1 MIFRCISLFLSFGF
15 AYFHLFIYILRYLT
29 HTKRIEE
36 RFVPPIVWD
45 YCDFTATAFPL
56 RLRLTPHTAAS
67 SYRPSTHYCVFYRI
81 FYRISIAFLSHRIAH
96 LASSHRAQRLSIGR
110 VYPDLAHFILI
121 YLWCLY

>member
-15 AYFHLFIYILRYLT
+15 AYFHLFIYILPYLT
-29 HTKRIEE
+29 HTKRIKE

-45 YCDFTATAFPL
+45 YCDITATAFPL

-81 FYRISIAFLSHRIAH
+81 FYRISIASLSHFYRIALRTSHHRIARRDCLLEGFTQTLH
-96 LASSHRAQRLSIGR
+96 
-110 VYPDLAHFILI
+110 IL
-121 YLWCLY
+121 Y